1 MSRVEFIEKL
11 DALSEEI
18 RLHEPEDIRRV
29 KQRNRPAK
37 KNFGAL
43 LFAFLDMEA
52 ANPDIYRLIC
62 MAQARQ
68 GELATLK
75 AIADGVLGWNEGGF
89 EGSYDMYDSAK
100 LMGEARAQLDAC
112 GTYEEFAALLKAVHR
127 YLIGL
132 NFQLDN
138 AIPWAE
144 LGRTYHE
151 ATQPEADV

>member
-89 EGSYDMYDSAK
+89 EGSYDTVSYTH
-100 LMGEARAQLDAC
+100 LDV
-112 GTYEEFAALLKAVHR
+112 YKRQVPSR
-127 YLIGL
+127 PP
-132 NFQLDN
+132 
-138 AIPWAE
+138 IP
-144 LGRTYHE
+144 GRH
-151 ATQPEADV
+151 

>member
-138 AIPWAE
+138 AIPWAC
-144 LGRTYHE
+144 LLYTSD
-151 ATQPEADV
+151 AADE

>member
-18 RLHEPEDIRRV
+18 RLHEPDDIRRV

-89 EGSYDMYDSAK
+89 EGSYDMYDSAR
-100 LMGEARAQLDAC
+100 LMGEARAQLAAC
-112 GTYEEFAALLKAVHR
+112 GTYEEFAALLKE
-127 YLIGL
+127 IGR
-132 NFQLDN
+132 
-138 AIPWAE
+138 A
-144 LGRTYHE
+144 H
-151 ATQPEADV
+151 V